1 MKNLLKQNKIFTS
14 SLELHNSAKMEIF
27 NFDYSSDET
36 KSLEYFNQN
45 HDYHSDGNT
54 SVESIKNEPGNI
66 DKRMTLI
73 NLTSWSPSAVVD
85 ADTVRSNNQ
94 IKKDSKIISIIVL
107 ITFSLTLL
115 SLCLLAFHWIG
126 SDNEIGRLQ
135 RGKYLFFIKKY
146 HTLLLALNYF

>member
-1 MKNLLKQNKIFTS
+1 
-14 SLELHNSAKMEIF
+14 MEIF

-45 HDYHSDGNT
+45 HDYHSDENT
-54 SVESIKNEPGNI
+54 SVTSMKNEPGNI

-85 ADTVRSNNQ
+85 ADTVRSNKQ
-94 IKKDSKIISIIVL
+94 IKNKSKIISILVL

-115 SLCLLAFHWIG
+115 SLSLLAFHWIG
-126 SDNEIGRLQ
+126 SDYEIGRLQ
-135 RGKYLFFIKKY
+135 RGKYLIIFIKKIPY
-146 HTLLLALNYF
+146 VTT